1 MIQPF
6 LWGQRYQKIK
16 ASIGKQR
23 SNSAEVTYLDL
34 DSTTEIVQ
42 NLSMKQKNTRLSNKK
57 GALINSLNGR
67 AKPVAEKQN
76 TFSFTNDN
84 YRLASETQD
93 KNPVSL
99 SDSRMDIN
107 AGKVTIPLGINSP
120 DNFFKSKDTTKTE
133 MLDLRPSISLE
144 PIEASKQ
151 MDPIRLAK
159 LLHENKK
166 SKPV

>member
-1 MIQPF
+1 M
-6 LWGQRYQKIK
+6 
-16 ASIGKQR
+16 
-23 SNSAEVTYLDL
+23 
-34 DSTTEIVQ
+34 
-42 NLSMKQKNTRLSNKK
+42 
-57 GALINSLNGR
+57 INSLNEI

-144 PIEASKQ
+144 PMQTGVSTPSIG
-151 MDPIRLAK
+151 LAK
-159 LLHENKK
+159 LLHENKNP
-166 SKPV
+166 SLDRQTADQSR